1 MNYQILNCNST
12 SELTKS
18 VNELIKEGWE
28 PVGSHQVAETF
39 HQNKFRGM
47 DHYGT
52 SIEREYTQTMI
63 KK

>member
-1 MNYQILNCNST
+1 MNYQIVNSHST
-12 SELTKS
+12 SDLTQR

-28 PVGSHQVAETF
+28 PVGSHQVSETY

-47 DHYGT
+47 DHVST
-52 SIEREYTQTMI
+52 TIEREYTQTMI